1 MRLVL
6 VLVALLALSLPA
18 EAHKLKVFAAVD
30 GLSVH
35 GYAFFIGGGRPEGS
49 AWIAKDAAG
58 ATITSG
64 TTDAEGRFA
73 FELPG
78 SPAGDVT
85 VTVDTHEAHIASATL
100 SARTIGAADAGTP
113 PPQPGAAQPG
123 AAQPDAAQPSTG
135 VTQDAR
141 LAALVAAAVERG
153 TEPLQERIEMMDSRL
168 RFADILSGV
177 FLIIGL
183 VGIGLWA
190 RGKRR

>member
-1 MRLVL
+1 MSASVRPILVL
-6 VLVALLALSLPA
+6 AALLALSLPA

-49 AWIAKDAAG
+49 AWIAKNGAG
-58 ATITSG
+58 ATIASG
-64 TTDAEGRFA
+64 TTDSEGRFA
-73 FELPG
+73 FELPA
-78 SPAGDVT
+78 SPAGAVT
-85 VTVDTHEAHIASATL
+85 ITVDTHEAHIASATL
-100 SARTIGAADAGTP
+100 SARTLDAADAGQP
-113 PPQPGAAQPG
+113 PPPPAAAQPG
-123 AAQPDAAQPSTG
+123 AR
-135 VTQDAR
+135 VTDDAR
-141 LAALVAAAVERG
+141 LAALVTAAVERG

-190 RGKRR
+190 RSKRR